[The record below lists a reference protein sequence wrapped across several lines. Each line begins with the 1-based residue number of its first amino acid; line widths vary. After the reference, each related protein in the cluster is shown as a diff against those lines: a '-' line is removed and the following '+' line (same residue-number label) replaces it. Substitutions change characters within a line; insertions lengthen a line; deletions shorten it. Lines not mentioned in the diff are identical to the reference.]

1 EQEREAALRHRQA
14 VLEAAQ
20 RRAVLIARE
29 QHRRRLEAEQEQRR
43 RVVEARRQQQQ
54 QQRTRQAQLPQAL
67 FQLFLDL
74 ASSSEPEEHGQ
85 QAEQRPV
92 VEAPPAVKPVSP
104 PAPSPAPA
112 VPSTAA
118 AEPALPDPA
127 AEAIQRR
134 FEREV
139 ARQAALDTLNRLTS
153 DLDARL
159 SSFSAPASLT
169 FQSSSTSA
177 STSTPPLAFG
187 KPNSSFL
194 GHEDFLV
201 SLLSKIDAVSSGG
214 DKVIKQARKDLVK
227 RVEAELAKLDSL
239 KEHEWERQSQ
249 RAASEVGDRDA
260 DPAAQA
266 PSPAVNVESAP
277 PVDQVLKPA
286 NSSSTE
292 ASAVA
297 GSSPV
302 VKAPVDES
310 NPAPSPRANE
320 PVAAAPSSSSVNAAA
335 EPDRPSADA
344 IGNGPSPL
352 TVDAVAA
359 LPSSTPDAPA
369 DPASAVPRPPSRA
382 STSSFDSEASSTI
395 NGYVDEV
402 LRRAQELGERID
414 AEEEAERATSAGK
427 VGREPTVEARE
438 GAAPEVEHVEDVE
451 RDEQASQQSSAQALE
466 ATEPG
471 EDGDEEEIDVEA
483 TLRRMRQAQPV
494 KDTAGSAGSSYE
506 GETSE
511 AGEDQG
517 DAATGTVPLN
527 AANRNR
533 RHEIGLGR
541 PTCEGRLATAALAPV
556 RLRPSKCVSLGW
568 ATVAVVDAEKAP
580 TWHAKPCMREAH
592 WIFGR
597 GSLGSGQP
605 EFWHT
610 KAQSFW
616 ADLLATLRCTRLKT
630 CEIARSV
637 PGSRSRQICA

>member
-1 EQEREAALRHRQA
+1 MFAFSTYQQRHPHDQARATYEREVERLAFLTQEHERQRRRAEAAAHQAAVAAYVEEQERRQRQAAFEHAVQLEVERRRREEQQARLVIEAALARRRAQEQEREAALRHRQA

-104 PAPSPAPA
+104 PAPPPAPA

-139 ARQAALDTLNRLTS
+139 ARQAALDTLNCLTS
-153 DLDARL
+153 DLDVRL

-227 RVEAELAKLDSL
+227 RVEAELAQLDSL

-249 RAASEVGDRDA
+249 RAASEAGDRDA
-260 DPAAQA
+260 EPAAQ
-266 PSPAVNVESAP
+266 
-277 PVDQVLKPA
+277 
-286 NSSSTE
+286 
-292 ASAVA
+292 
-297 GSSPV
+297 G
-302 VKAPVDES
+302 
-310 NPAPSPRANE
+310 
-320 PVAAAPSSSSVNAAA
+320 
-335 EPDRPSADA
+335 
-344 IGNGPSPL
+344 
-352 TVDAVAA
+352 
-359 LPSSTPDAPA
+359 
-369 DPASAVPRPPSRA
+369 
-382 STSSFDSEASSTI
+382 
-395 NGYVDEV
+395 
-402 LRRAQELGERID
+402 
-414 AEEEAERATSAGK
+414 
-427 VGREPTVEARE
+427 
-438 GAAPEVEHVEDVE
+438 
-451 RDEQASQQSSAQALE
+451 
-466 ATEPG
+466 
-471 EDGDEEEIDVEA
+471 
-483 TLRRMRQAQPV
+483 
-494 KDTAGSAGSSYE
+494 
-506 GETSE
+506 
-511 AGEDQG
+511 
-517 DAATGTVPLN
+517 
-527 AANRNR
+527 
-533 RHEIGLGR
+533 GL
-541 PTCEGRLATAALAPV
+541 
-556 RLRPSKCVSLGW
+556 
-568 ATVAVVDAEKAP
+568 
-580 TWHAKPCMREAH
+580 
-592 WIFGR
+592 
-597 GSLGSGQP
+597 
-605 EFWHT
+605 
-610 KAQSFW
+610 
-616 ADLLATLRCTRLKT
+616 
-630 CEIARSV
+630 
-637 PGSRSRQICA
+637 

>member
-1 EQEREAALRHRQA
+1 MFAFPTYQQRHPHDQARATYEREVERLAFLTQEHERQRRRAAAAAHQAAVAAYVEEQERRQRQAAFEHAVQLEVERRRREEQQARLVIEAALARRRAQEQEREAALPHRQA
-14 VLEAAQ
+14 ILEAAQ

-29 QHRRRLEAEQEQRR
+29 QHRLRLEAEQDQRR
-43 RVVEARRQQQQ
+43 RVVEARRQQQQQ

-74 ASSSEPEEHGQ
+74 ASSSEPEEQRQ
-85 QAEQRPV
+85 QGEQRPV
-92 VEAPPAVKPVSP
+92 VEAPPTVK

-118 AEPALPDPA
+118 AEPALSDPA

-134 FEREV
+134 FERNV

-169 FQSSSTSA
+169 FQSSSTSP

-227 RVEAELAKLDSL
+227 R
-239 KEHEWERQSQ
+239 EHEWERQSQ
-249 RAASEVGDRDA
+249 RAASEAGDRDTEH
-260 DPAAQA
+260 AAEA
-266 PSPAVNVESAP
+266 PSPAANVESAP
-277 PVDQVLKPA
+277 PVDQVPKLA
-286 NSSSTE
+286 DSSSTE

-297 GSSPV
+297 SSSSE

-310 NPAPSPRANE
+310 NPVPSPPAGE
-320 PVAAAPSSSSVNAAA
+320 PVAAAPSSSSMNATA
-335 EPDRPSADA
+335 EPARPSADA
-344 IGNGPSPL
+344 IGNDPVPL
-352 TVDAVAA
+352 TVDAIAA
-359 LPSSTPDAPA
+359 LSYSTPDAPA

-382 STSSFDSEASSTI
+382 STSSLASEASSTI

-402 LRRAQELGERID
+402 LRRARELGERID
-414 AEEEAERATSAGK
+414 AEEEAERAVSAGK
-427 VGREPTVEARE
+427 VGRESTIEARE
-438 GAAPEVEHVEDVE
+438 SAAPEVKHVEDVE
-451 RDEQASQQSSAQALE
+451 RDAQAPQQSSDPLLE
-466 ATEPG
+466 ASEPR

-494 KDTAGSAGSSYE
+494 EEITAADSMVPSDEEKKAE
-506 GETSE
+506 GGKE

-517 DAATGTVPLN
+517 DAASEAGTEEFL
-527 AANRNR
+527 
-533 RHEIGLGR
+533 
-541 PTCEGRLATAALAPV
+541 
-556 RLRPSKCVSLGW
+556 
-568 ATVAVVDAEKAP
+568 VV
-580 TWHAKPCMREAH
+580 
-592 WIFGR
+592 
-597 GSLGSGQP
+597 
-605 EFWHT
+605 
-610 KAQSFW
+610 
-616 ADLLATLRCTRLKT
+616 
-630 CEIARSV
+630 
-637 PGSRSRQICA
+637 